1 MSEYL
6 HSSGFV
12 VNSSTGEALSGVAS
26 LTMSINS
33 SYANLALT
41 ESGRNDTVSQN
52 YIWLRCK
59 ATIIDDSEYQF
70 DSFKM
75 TVTAPDVSETEFT
88 SPGYKEPNRDAY
100 SSVLEGSSS
109 VGWDIFSLIEG
120 HTGSA
125 AAKRAQVVFYA
136 YFKPRLKEVTL
147 SYDANGGTGAP
158 EPTTAEEGAF
168 SISDETPTRSG
179 FYFLGWALTPTAEE
193 AEYAPGQNIEIHD
206 DVTLY
211 AVWGLQPGPGPGPGP
226 APHRGYLTRNK
237 ASGYLQFVSSGHLA
251 YD

>member
-12 VNSSTGEALSGVAS
+12 INSSTGETLSDVAS

-33 SYANLALT
+33 SYAITALT
-41 ESGRNDTVSQN
+41 ESGRNDTVTPN

-75 TVTAPDVSETEFT
+75 TVTAPDVPETEFT
-88 SPGYKEPNRDAY
+88 SPGYKEPNQDAY

-109 VGWDIFSLIEG
+109 VGWNIFSLIEG

-125 AAKRAQVVFYA
+125 SSKRAQVVFYA
-136 YFKPRLKEVTL
+136 YFRPRLKEVTL

-158 EPTTAEEGAF
+158 EPTTAEEGTF
-168 SISDETPTRSG
+168 SISNDTPTKSG
-179 FYFLGWALTPTAEE
+179 FYFLGWALTPTAEV

-206 DVTLY
+206 DVILY
-211 AVWGLQPGPGPGPGP
+211 AVWGLEPGPDPGPSP
-226 APHRGYLTRNK
+226 APHSGYLTRNK
-237 ASGYLQFVSSGHLA
+237 ASGYLEFGPTGHLV